1 MSFMAKS
8 KGKFASE
15 WALEKRLFNF
25 AVYGMI
31 YVMLEKLKN
40 IIEEIALD
48 FLNNSL
54 ALRYDICRCAQC
66 RNDMLAFM
74 LSNLPARYVTTQKGE
89 LATIIEQAKFEHQA
103 VVARAALNAI
113 EKISKNP
120 RHKLKEDKE
129 QVFQMLLNKIYEDRG
144 VDFRQYYQGVIKR
157 KLAVRI
163 RTHNLESYSDYLRFL
178 IRKPEEYDKLLDE
191 LCINVSEFFRD
202 LPVWEA
208 IKKLF
213 EDLIKKKKS
222 LKENIIRIWSAGCA
236 SGEEA
241 YSIAI
246 VLSKILKF
254 EPQKFLVELYAT
266 DIDRKCLDAAK
277 KAIYHKASLKN
288 VGDKQLKVYFTALDN
303 GAYLVKDEISTMVKF
318 QYLNLINDEPI
329 KETDVVFCRN
339 VFIYFNRN
347 LQEQLLMKFYQS
359 LRPQGY
365 LIKGQSETIFS
376 EAGSIFKDTDP
387 NARIYQKTE
396 I

>member
-1 MSFMAKS
+1 MAKS

-191 LCINVSEFFRD
+191 LCINVTEFFRD